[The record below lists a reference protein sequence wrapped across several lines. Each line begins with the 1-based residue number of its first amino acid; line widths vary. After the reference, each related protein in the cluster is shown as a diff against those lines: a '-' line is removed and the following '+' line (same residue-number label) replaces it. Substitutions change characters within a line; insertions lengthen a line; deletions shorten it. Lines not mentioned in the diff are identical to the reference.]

1 MNCYETQERLAGRQ
15 VIAAALASAVA
26 DPRSPLASGGREF
39 DGAVIHDAWEVV
51 RSTTAR
57 LDKRDLSLGERL
69 PAHIEVAPLVE
80 WLATDADTRERV
92 HQRVFGLV
100 ISTLCPSYETEY
112 CPWKDA
118 THRAQEMADIAGFY
132 CAFGLTPSRAA
143 PERVDSIALEIEFTA
158 IVLERWRAALVSNE
172 PVENAGVCEDALR
185 AFGTDH
191 LCWWAPT
198 FGRLLEKRATDL
210 TGNGAPENEAGL
222 FRLAGVARLLC
233 GWLAAER
240 TALGIEP
247 RRRLTG
253 PSVAPQEVDNGS
265 GSCSGCAT
273 RTD

>member
-1 MNCYETQERLAGRQ
+1 MNCDETEVCLAGRQ
-15 VIAAALASAVA
+15 VIAAALASGVA

-39 DGAVIHDAWEVV
+39 DGVVITDAWEVLK
-51 RSTTAR
+51 RATAH
-57 LDKRDLSLGERL
+57 LDKGDLGLGERL
-69 PAHIEVAPLVE
+69 PAHIAVAPLVE

-92 HQRVFGLV
+92 YQRVFGLV
-100 ISTLCPSYETEY
+100 ISKLCPSYETEY
-112 CPWKDA
+112 CPWRDA

-132 CAFGLTPSRAA
+132 CAFGLTPNRAA
-143 PERVDSIALEIEFTA
+143 PERVDCIALEIEFTA
-158 IVLERWRAALVSNE
+158 IVLERWRAALGDN
-172 PVENAGVCEDALR
+172 VEHARVCEDALR

-210 TGNGAPENEAGL
+210 VRNGAQEEEAGL
-222 FRLAGVARLLC
+222 LRLAGAAKVLC

-247 RRRLTG
+247 GRRLTG
-253 PSVAPQEVDNGS
+253 PSVAPQEVDNGC

-273 RTD
+273 AGG